1 MPWMNL
7 LIISLITVVIAVGLF
22 LYLRRNP
29 YTGNVAQD
37 ADADHL
43 NMESITEFATEV
55 TNDHVNTNLL
65 DLGLSL
71 EEYERRKA
79 DLAILKTS
87 LNNCNSGSLEDKLY
101 VKEFLH
107 DILSRNYGITEK
119 NINQVLPF
127 DDEELL
133 GDQDKFEILLYLYK
147 QKHGF
152 DGLSKLIE
160 TYDLAR
166 LKRVIEK
173 GDTPSYII
181 TGEEIRD
188 IYHKENPQ
196 LSFEDKFHI
205 IVQRVY
211 QKYKGFGAIDEI
223 RDQTIDGVSGGVSG
237 IPVNMNTVEHEIEM
251 MNGMH
256 ERLPLGYE
264 SIWIFYRGKSVHL
277 SFLSFGSELELRRV
291 CQNVYKHGNP
301 GQLSEAKAFIVNDM
315 HDGSRVVVVRP
326 PFAESWAFFIRKFDL
341 PNLVIER
348 LLAANRVKNADMV
361 IQYLDFLMK
370 GEQVTA
376 VTGEQGSGKT
386 TLMMALVKSIY
397 GMFPLRIQ
405 ELAFELH
412 LRRLYPNRNILSFR
426 ETDKISGQEGMDL
439 SKKTDGSVSIA
450 GEVATDAVAAWIIQ
464 MAQVA
469 SRFTIFSHH
478 AKTMRDLVESLR
490 NSLLKTGTFS
500 DERSAEEQVAKV
512 INFDVHL
519 EKEQNGTRYIER
531 ITECVL
537 INQDNSQF
545 AQIAKDLSENKID
558 HQKATALGQLHY
570 YQQIT
575 SKPWKANNIIEY
587 KNGGYV
593 PVNRPS
599 PTKVK
604 AMASKMT
611 KEDASAFHD
620 FLDQYWGPEAS

>member
-1 MPWMNL
+1 MSWLNL
-7 LIISLITVVIAVGLF
+7 LIIIFIIAGLGFGLF
-22 LYLRRNP
+22 FILRKNP
-29 YTGNVAQD
+29 YAGAEAEDVD
-37 ADADHL
+37 AEYMNID
-43 NMESITEFATEV
+43 SITEFATEMI
-55 TNDHVNTNLL
+55 NDYVNTNLQ
-65 DLGLSL
+65 DLGLTA
-71 EEYERRKA
+71 EEFERRKEIVA
-79 DLAILKTS
+79 DLKTALK
-87 LNNCNSGSLEDKLY
+87 NCNTGSMPDKLY
-101 VKEFLH
+101 VKEFIS
-107 DILSRNYGITEK
+107 DILSRNYGITEQ
-119 NINQVLPF
+119 NINQILPF
-127 DDEELL
+127 HDEYLL
-133 GDQDKFEILLYLYK
+133 KDQDKFEILLYLYK
-147 QKHGF
+147 QEHGVN
-152 DGLSKLIE
+152 GLSKLIE

-166 LKRVIEK
+166 IKRVIEK
-173 GDTPSYII
+173 GQTPSYII
-181 TGEEIRD
+181 TGEEIRE

-211 QKYKGFGAIDEI
+211 QLYKGFGPIDEI

-237 IPVNMNTVEHEIEM
+237 IPTNMNTVEHEIEM

-256 ERLPLGYE
+256 EKVPLNYE
-264 SIWIFYRGKSVHL
+264 SIWMFYRGKSVHL

-315 HDGSRVVVVRP
+315 QDGSRVVVVRP

-341 PNLVIER
+341 PNLVIDI
-348 LLAANRVKNADMV
+348 LLAANRVKNAHMV
-361 IQYLDFLMK
+361 IRYLDYLMK

-426 ETDKISGQEGMDL
+426 ETDQISGQEGMDL

-464 MAQVA
+464 MSQVA

-490 NSLLKTGTFS
+490 NSLLKTRTFS
-500 DERSAEEQVAKV
+500 DERGAEEQVAKV
-512 INFDVHL
+512 ISHDVHM

-531 ITECVL
+531 ITECIL
-537 INQDNSQF
+537 LDQDSSQF
-545 AQIAKDLSENKID
+545 SKLAEELKENKID
-558 HQKATALGQLHY
+558 HHKAIALGQLHY
-570 YQQIT
+570 YQKMT
-575 SKPWKANNIIEY
+575 SKPWKENNIIEY

-599 PTKVK
+599 PKKVEI
-604 AMASKMT
+604 MAAKMT
-611 KEDASAFHD
+611 KEDAEAFLS
-620 FLDQYWGPEAS
+620 FLDEYWGPEAS

>member
-1 MPWMNL
+1 MPWLNL
-7 LIISLITVVIAVGLF
+7 LIITVIITALVVGLF
-22 LYLRRNP
+22 LFLRKNP
-29 YTGNVAQD
+29 YTGVETQD

-43 NMESITEFATEV
+43 NIESITEFATEV
-55 TNDHVNTNLL
+55 TNDHINTDLL

-71 EEYERRKA
+71 EEYERRKE
-79 DLAILKTS
+79 DLAGLKTS
-87 LNNCNSGSLEDKLY
+87 LNKCSDGSLEDKLY

-107 DILSRNYGITEK
+107 DILFRNYGITEK
-119 NINQVLPF
+119 NINKILPF
-127 DDEELL
+127 HDEDLL
-133 GDQDKFEILLYLYK
+133 TDQDKFDILLYLYK
-147 QKHGF
+147 QEHGF
-152 DGLSKLIE
+152 NGLSKLIE

-166 LKRVIEK
+166 LKKVIEN
-173 GDTPSYII
+173 GETPSYII
-181 TGEEIRD
+181 TGEEIREV
-188 IYHKENPQ
+188 YHNENPQ
-196 LSFEDKFHI
+196 LSFEDKFNI

-211 QKYKGFGAIDEI
+211 QQYKGFGPIDEI

-256 ERLPLGYE
+256 EKVPLAYE
-264 SIWIFYRGKSVHL
+264 SIWMFYRGKSVHL

-301 GQLSEAKAFIVNDM
+301 GQLSEAKAFMVNDM

-341 PNLVIER
+341 PNVVIDR
-348 LLAANRVKNADMV
+348 LLAADRVKNAHMV
-361 IQYLDFLMK
+361 MQYLDFLMK

-397 GMFPLRIQ
+397 GMFPLRVQ
-405 ELAFELH
+405 EMAFELH
-412 LRRLYPNRNILSFR
+412 LRRLYPKRNILTFR
-426 ETDKISGQEGMDL
+426 ETDKISGQEGMDV

-450 GEVATDAVAAWIIQ
+450 GEVATDGVAAWIIQ
-464 MAQVA
+464 MSQVA

-478 AKTMRDLVESLR
+478 AKTFRDLIESLR

-531 ITECVL
+531 ITECIL
-537 INQDNSQF
+537 LNQDSNQF
-545 AQIAKDLSENKID
+545 SKIAEDLKDNKID
-558 HQKATALGQLHY
+558 HHKAIALGQLHY
-570 YQQIT
+570 YETKT
-575 SKPWKANNIIEY
+575 SKPWKANNIIEF

-599 PTKVK
+599 AKKVEF
-604 AMASKMT
+604 MAGKMT
-611 KEDASAFHD
+611 EEDAKAFHA
-620 FLDQYWGPEAS
+620 FLDKYWGPEAS